1 MAFIVKRR
9 RSDGSVG
16 YQVRWR
22 QDGRWQS
29 DIFDT
34 ERKAARFK
42 LDVED
47 DGDRWPTDWVPGVG
61 YVKDVGPASTLTP
74 FLDFAEGSRLRS
86 SRRWASSNPPWPRR
100 GSA

>member
-9 RSDGSVG
+9 RSDRSVG

-29 DIFDT
+29 DTFDT
-34 ERKAARFK
+34 ERKAQRFR

-47 DGDRWPTDWVPGVG
+47 AGDRWPDGWVPGYG
-61 YVKDVGPASTLTP
+61 YIEHLPQPSGQTQ
-74 FLDFAEGSRLRS
+74 FIEFAEGAGSLAHVSR
-86 SRRWASSNPPWPRR
+86 P
-100 GSA
+100 